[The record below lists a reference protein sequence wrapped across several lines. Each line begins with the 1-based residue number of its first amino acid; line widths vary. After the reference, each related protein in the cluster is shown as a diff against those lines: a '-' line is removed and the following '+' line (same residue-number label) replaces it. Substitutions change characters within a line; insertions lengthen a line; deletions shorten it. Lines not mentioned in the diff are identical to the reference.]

1 MYIVPEEK
9 YIAKGYWQP
18 YSLGEELHR
27 SAERHAER
35 IAVVSGGRRVTYRE
49 LDRLVDEYAAGMIE
63 LGIRPGDRVLLQLPN
78 RLEFV
83 LAAFALFRFGGIPIM
98 GLPASREADIAALCR
113 LAEPVAYITTD
124 KYGSTEYRSIVESL
138 SHGHPY
144 LKYLITDNG
153 GIEGTIPLETLRKP
167 NPVISWAPPRFT
179 ETAVLLLSGGTTGT
193 PKLIPRRH
201 TDYAYTP
208 APRPSVAASTRT
220 ARIWWFSPS
229 RTTSRCRLR
238 ESSGR

>member
-83 LAAFALFRFGGIPIM
+83 LAAFAP
-98 GLPASREADIAALCR
+98 
-113 LAEPVAYITTD
+113 
-124 KYGSTEYRSIVESL
+124 
-138 SHGHPY
+138 
-144 LKYLITDNG
+144 
-153 GIEGTIPLETLRKP
+153 
-167 NPVISWAPPRFT
+167 
-179 ETAVLLLSGGTTGT
+179 LLSGLY
-193 PKLIPRRH
+193 PM
-201 TDYAYTP
+201 
-208 APRPSVAASTRT
+208 
-220 ARIWWFSPS
+220 
-229 RTTSRCRLR
+229 
-238 ESSGR
+238 

>member
-1 MYIVPEEK
+1 M
-9 YIAKGYWQP
+9 
-18 YSLGEELHR
+18 R
-27 SAERHAER
+27 SASPSSPAGEGSRTASL
-35 IAVVSGGRRVTYRE
+35 IG
-49 LDRLVDEYAAGMIE
+49 LVDEYAAGMIE

-167 NPVISWAPPRFT
+167 NPVISWAPAPVYGNGRI
-179 ETAVLLLSGGTTGT
+179 LLLSGGTTGT
-193 PKLIPRRH
+193 PKLSPAAIP
-201 TDYAYTP
+201 TTPITP
-208 APRPSVAASTRT
+208 APASRALRPQRGQ
-220 ARIWWFSPS
+220 RCIWWFSPS